1 MITLREI
8 TGENVNAVIDLSDT
22 LSPEQNELVAPNAIS
37 LAQAYGYRDIA
48 WPRAVYLDDTPIG
61 FVMLNKECK
70 YFDSETV
77 NGAYL
82 WRFMIASDY
91 QGKGYGKEVI
101 RILVEMLRKEGRK
114 HFKVTS
120 MLSEGSPKEFYE
132 KQGFVNTGEMQG
144 DELVLFMEL

>member
-8 TGENVNAVIDLSDT
+8 NGDNVNEIIKLSNT
-22 LSPEQNELVAPNAIS
+22 LSPEHNELVAPNSVS
-37 LAQAYGYRDIA
+37 LAQAYAYGEIA
-48 WPRAVYLDDTPIG
+48 WPRAVYLNDIPVG
-61 FVMLNKECK
+61 FVMLNKNCK
-70 YFDSETV
+70 YFDSNEV

-101 RILVEMLRKEGRK
+101 KILVKMLKEEGMK

-120 MLSEGSPKEFYE
+120 MLSDGSPKEFYE
-132 KQGFVNTGEMQG
+132 KQGFVSTGEMQG
-144 DELVLFMEL
+144 DELVLFMKL